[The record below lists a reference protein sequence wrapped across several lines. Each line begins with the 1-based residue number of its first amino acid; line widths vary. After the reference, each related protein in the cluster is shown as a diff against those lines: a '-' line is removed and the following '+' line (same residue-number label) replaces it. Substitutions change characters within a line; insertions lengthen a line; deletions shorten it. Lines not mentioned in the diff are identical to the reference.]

1 MKFWCG
7 ISALFLLLAPS
18 AHAQVE
24 NDNNAISLY
33 ANVCEKITNGESRS
47 SARMRASDK
56 ASFKAVENIAE
67 LKPYKDEMDSH
78 NFNLKV
84 YKLVDN
90 HLEDIKINVTSQS
103 DDEVCTEVSAFI
115 SPSSIQEVFAGEEEP
130 LDPIITKDDFDEG
143 NEMSLELEED
153 YVEENVN
160 ITIPPKPQIT
170 INEHIEYKDD
180 NATVPDLVLPDAQ
193 AIIQTTKKDV
203 AKKQVDEDEYE
214 GYVKVFVDKT
224 TFYDNTETDGFFT
237 HIKDELSKKMHIKAL
252 SELSSPDYIIKTKV
266 LKAKV
271 DNINSQTLRLQIVVA
286 VDLINTQTSK
296 TITEHQNRFVLYNS
310 TDDSQEAAS
319 NLTKKLLIKAVRNIM
334 PHIKDKYNTVKSKNI
349 ITPH

>member
-1 MKFWCG
+1 MKFLFG
-7 ISALFLLLAPS
+7 ILALFFLLVSPAY
-18 AHAQVE
+18 AQVE

-56 ASFKAVENIAE
+56 ASFKAVENIVE

-103 DDEVCTEVSAFI
+103 DSEVCIEVSAFVNF
-115 SPSSIQEVFAGEEEP
+115 SSIQEVFASEEEP
-130 LDPIITKDDFDEG
+130 LDPIITKDDFEENEEMFLDVEDE
-143 NEMSLELEED
+143 
-153 YVEENVN
+153 YVEDSVN

-170 INEHIEYKDD
+170 INENIEYKEDD
-180 NATVPDLVLPDAQ
+180 NTMAKTVSSD
-193 AIIQTTKKDV
+193 IQTTKKNV
-203 AKKQVDEDEYE
+203 VEKQADEDEYE

-224 TFYDNTETDGFFT
+224 TFYDNSETNGFFSYIKNELNKKT
-237 HIKDELSKKMHIKAL
+237 HIKTLNELSD
-252 SELSSPDYIIKTKV
+252 PDYIIKTKV
-266 LKAKV
+266 LKARV

-319 NLTKKLLIKAVRNIM
+319 NLTKKLLIAATRKII
-334 PHIKDKYNTVKSKNI
+334 PHIKDKYNTSKSGNI